1 MKKSELLLTIVVGLF
16 SVLGVGFSITFLFT
30 GGANEGFEQYPN
42 VTLAHVVPG
51 LIYLALAP
59 LQFLQTIRSKQPAY
73 HRWSGRILA
82 TIGLI
87 LGGAALFIGI
97 IIPYSGLL
105 EQIVI
110 GGFGLFFL
118 VSIVKGFL
126 NARRRNFEEHRE
138 WMLRAYAIGLSI
150 VTMRLI
156 FIPILIVI
164 GNPTREEAELYS
176 IVSFTASFFL
186 HWGFAEYWIRHTRSS
201 GNASSTSDAV
211 SS

>member
-1 MKKSELLLTIVVGLF
+1 MSTRI
-16 SVLGVGFSITFLFT
+16 SVLGIAFTIRFLFA
-30 GGANEGFEQYPN
+30 GGENEGFEQYPN

-51 LIYLALAP
+51 LVYLALAP
-59 LQFLQTIRSKQPAY
+59 LQFLQTIRNKYPGY

-97 IIPYSGLL
+97 IIPYSGLP

-110 GGFGLFFL
+110 SGFGLFFL

-126 NARRRNFEEHRE
+126 NARNRNFKEHRE

-156 FIPILIVI
+156 FIPILLLI
-164 GNPTREEAELYS
+164 GDPTREEAELYS
-176 IVSFTASFFL
+176 IISFTTSFFL
-186 HWGFAEYWIRHTRSS
+186 HWGFAEYWIRHTRIS
-201 GNASSTSDAV
+201 GIGSHTPAAISN
-211 SS
+211 